1 MINSTRTTLAA
12 TITIISQVLSGPGEE
27 EADLS
32 PVGEAVVGSAGGE
45 PHFPGQ
51 QHLLVSAR

>member
-12 TITIISQVLSGPGEE
+12 TITIISQVLSGPDEE
-27 EADLS
+27 EA
-32 PVGEAVVGSAGGE
+32 VGEAVVGSAGGE